1 MRQSLIPLTLH
12 CPTAASILTHPPQQ
26 QPRRI
31 LGQPSRL
38 MGWLLVSIACP
49 LMIGQAPA
57 HASEV
62 LHVQSPTG
70 QHWLCRPMNRQLL
83 CDPIAPAAVSQSP
96 APFLHISTVPSP
108 PSSHW
113 TDLIL
118 RAVYIGIPSTFVG
131 FFLLQGLQAR
141 LHKAKMQAFV
151 QRLERI
157 WQQSAQ
163 H

>member
-1 MRQSLIPLTLH
+1 
-12 CPTAASILTHPPQQ
+12 
-26 QPRRI
+26 
-31 LGQPSRL
+31 

-49 LMIGQAPA
+49 LVIGQSPA
-57 HASEV
+57 QASEV

-70 QHWLCRPMNRQLL
+70 QHWLCRPMNHQLI
-83 CDPIAPAAVSQSP
+83 CDPITPAAVSQSP
-96 APFLHISTVPSP
+96 APFLHISTVPSA